1 MESMGGPDGRSS
13 RVDAWLEDEFGDAS
27 ATVLKTNQLVGL
39 NLAAQRGAVP
49 PDDVME
55 IWLHEIFGARIMAA
69 QSEAAFIDAA
79 RAKGWSDARIGD
91 LLMVE
96 PERLDEH
103 RDQQRKL
110 HLEIHPAIRRR
121 GGAG

>member
-1 MESMGGPDGRSS
+1 M
-13 RVDAWLEDEFGDAS
+13 LE
-27 ATVLKTNQLVGL
+27 TNQLVGL
-39 NLAAQRGAVP
+39 NLAVQRGAVP

-55 IWLHEIFGARIMAA
+55 IWFHEIFSARIMAA

-79 RAKGWSDARIGD
+79 RVKGWSDARIGEM
-91 LLMVE
+91 LMVE

-110 HLEIHPAIRRR
+110 HLEIHPAVRRR
-121 GGAG
+121 GATG